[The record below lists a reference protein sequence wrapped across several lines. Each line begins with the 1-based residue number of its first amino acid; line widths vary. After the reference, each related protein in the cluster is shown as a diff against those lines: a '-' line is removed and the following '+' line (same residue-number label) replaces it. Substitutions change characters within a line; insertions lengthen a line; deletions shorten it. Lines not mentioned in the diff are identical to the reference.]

1 MKVLIIE
8 DDRKTASFV
17 EKGMKEAG
25 MVVDV
30 CHDGHEGLDQA
41 LVHDYDVA
49 VIDVMLPGLD
59 GLSVVEAMRAEEV
72 STLVLIL
79 SAKRSVS
86 DRIEGLKKG
95 GDDYMVKPFSLS
107 ELLARVEALVR
118 RRLRVEGEARNPGST
133 ILRFEGVELDPWKR
147 EVRRDGQV
155 MSLHTREFTLLEYL
169 MRNAGRVVSKTS
181 ILEHVYDYSFDPQTN
196 VVDVLVCR
204 LRNKLDK
211 KFERKL
217 LHTVRGVGYV
227 LKAG

>member
-1 MKVLIIE
+1 
-8 DDRKTASFV
+8 
-17 EKGMKEAG
+17 
-25 MVVDV
+25 
-30 CHDGHEGLDQA
+30 
-41 LVHDYDVA
+41 
-49 VIDVMLPGLD
+49 
-59 GLSVVEAMRAEEV
+59 
-72 STLVLIL
+72 
-79 SAKRSVS
+79 
-86 DRIEGLKKG
+86 
-95 GDDYMVKPFSLS
+95 
-107 ELLARVEALVR
+107 
-118 RRLRVEGEARNPGST
+118 
-133 ILRFEGVELDPWKR
+133 
-147 EVRRDGQV
+147 